1 VVQEGIARISLT
13 FGRLRPMS
21 HSMSLLRL
29 LGTRRAKIAFNVVS
43 GMIAVGVG
51 IATARHF
58 VANGWPI
65 QHANVLGVVAA
76 GGLFLAAFG
85 FKAWGWQRLFRHDQ
99 RPATLALAAAGGAAT
114 VTGLALPGRADEVVR
129 ISVVRKFP
137 GRRVG
142 IGSICLSLFLLGLID
157 NAALTPIAAVSA
169 GIAAPSGWIQAG
181 LIVVAVAG
189 VCAGALVVF
198 LPKLVLHRRVVRF
211 KFVCWVAEHTTT
223 PKDASR
229 AWVLVVVS
237 WVLRVLAVFVLL
249 DALSIRTSMPLALG
263 FLCASASAA
272 ALPIA
277 PAGGVAQ
284 AGAGAALLV
293 ASGIHASEA
302 AAFAV
307 AAQGLIVLAGAGVLV
322 LTATMHAAS
331 TRLPLRF

>member
-1 VVQEGIARISLT
+1 MG
-13 FGRLRPMS
+13 F
-21 HSMSLLRL
+21 SMSLLRL
-29 LGTRRAKIAFNVVS
+29 FGTRRAKIAFNVVS
-43 GMIAVGVG
+43 GVIAVVVG
-51 IATARHF
+51 TLTARHF
-58 VANGWPI
+58 VSNGWPI
-65 QHANVLGVVAA
+65 QHANVLGVLAA

-99 RPATLALAAAGGAAT
+99 RPNTLALAAAGGAAT

-142 IGSICLSLFLLGLID
+142 VGSICLSLFLLGLID
-157 NAALTPIAAVSA
+157 NAALTPIAALSA
-169 GIAAPSGWIQAG
+169 GIAAPSGWVQAG

-189 VCAGALVVF
+189 VCAGALVFF

-211 KFVCWVAEHTTT
+211 KFICWVAEHTTT
-223 PKDASR
+223 RKEASR
-229 AWVLVVVS
+229 AWVLVAIS
-237 WVLRVLAVFVLL
+237 WGLRVLAVFVLL
-249 DALSIRTSMPLALG
+249 DALSVRTSMPLALG

-293 ASGIHASEA
+293 SSGIHASEA

-322 LTATMHAAS
+322 LTATMHAAC
-331 TRLPLRF
+331 TRLPVPLRF

>member
-1 VVQEGIARISLT
+1 
-13 FGRLRPMS
+13 
-21 HSMSLLRL
+21 MSLLRL

-43 GMIAVGVG
+43 GVIAVGVG

-114 VTGLALPGRADEVVR
+114 VTLPGRADEVVR

>member
-1 VVQEGIARISLT
+1 
-13 FGRLRPMS
+13 MS
-21 HSMSLLRL
+21 NGMSLLRL

-43 GMIAVGVG
+43 GVIAVGVG
-51 IATARHF
+51 ILTARHF
-58 VANGWPI
+58 VSSGWPI
-65 QHANVLGVVAA
+65 HHADVLGVVAA

-85 FKAWGWQRLFRHDQ
+85 FKAWGWQRLFRDDQ
-99 RPATLALAAAGGAAT
+99 RPGTLALAAAGGAAT

-129 ISVVRKFP
+129 ISVVRRFP

-157 NAALTPIAAVSA
+157 NAALTPIAAISA
-169 GIAAPSGWIQAG
+169 GIAAPTGWVQAG

-189 VCAGALVVF
+189 VCAGAVVVF
-198 LPKLVLHRRVVRF
+198 MPKIVCHRWIARF

-223 PKDASR
+223 PREAAN
-229 AWVLVVVS
+229 AWSLVAVS

-293 ASGIHASEA
+293 SSGIHASEA

-307 AAQGLIVLAGAGVLV
+307 AAQGMIVLAGAGVIV
-322 LTATMHAAS
+322 LATTMHAAR
-331 TRLPLRF
+331 TRLRLPLRF

>member
-1 VVQEGIARISLT
+1 
-13 FGRLRPMS
+13 
-21 HSMSLLRL
+21 MSLWRL

-43 GMIAVGVG
+43 GVIAVGVG
-51 IATARHF
+51 ILTTRHF
-58 VANGWPI
+58 ISDGWPI
-65 QHANVLGVVAA
+65 QSANAFGVAAA

-129 ISVVRKFP
+129 ISVVRRFP

-157 NAALTPIAAVSA
+157 NAAMTPIAALSA
-169 GIAAPSGWIQAG
+169 GIAAPTQLVRAG

-189 VCAGALVVF
+189 VCAGAIVFF
-198 LPKLVLHRRVVRF
+198 LPRLARHRRVARF

-223 PKDASR
+223 PQEATR
-229 AWVLVVVS
+229 AWVLVAVS
-237 WVLRVLAVFVLL
+237 WVLRVAAVFVLL
-249 DALSIRTSMPLALG
+249 DALSVGTSLPLALG

-293 ASGIHASEA
+293 SAGVHASEA

-307 AAQGLIVLAGAGVLV
+307 AAQGMIVLAGAGVLV
-322 LTATMHAAS
+322 LTTMLHMARS
-331 TRLPLRF
+331 RLALRSSPV